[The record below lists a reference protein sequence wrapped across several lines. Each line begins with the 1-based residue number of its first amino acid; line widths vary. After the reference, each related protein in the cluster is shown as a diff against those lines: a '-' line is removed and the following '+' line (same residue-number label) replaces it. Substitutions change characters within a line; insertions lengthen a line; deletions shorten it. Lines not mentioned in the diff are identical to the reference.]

1 MPTSLEHSPK
11 YRCKKVNRGRHTLKM
26 RMNGTRHDIPN
37 RYHLRENGRRKEGG
51 GGLKE
56 YITKGKK
63 VTLNLL
69 TAAAW
74 PDHLLTSLPFLLT
87 PRRSRPGPMCVH
99 EKAKTR
105 KPTNKR
111 WKENA

>member
-1 MPTSLEHSPK
+1 
-11 YRCKKVNRGRHTLKM
+11 M

-37 RYHLRENGRRKEGG
+37 RYHLREKGRRKEGG

-63 VTLNLL
+63 LTLNLL
-69 TAAAW
+69 TAVAW

-99 EKAKTR
+99 KKAKTR
-105 KPTNKR
+105 KPTDKR
-111 WKENA
+111 WKENV

>member
-1 MPTSLEHSPK
+1 
-11 YRCKKVNRGRHTLKM
+11 M

-37 RYHLRENGRRKEGG
+37 RYHLREKWRRKEGGG

-63 VTLNLL
+63 LTLNLL
-69 TAAAW
+69 TAIAW
-74 PDHLLTSLPFLLT
+74 PDHLLTSMPFLLT
-87 PRRSRPGPMCVH
+87 LRRSRPGPMCVH
-99 EKAKTR
+99 KKAKIR
-105 KPTNKR
+105 KPTDKQ